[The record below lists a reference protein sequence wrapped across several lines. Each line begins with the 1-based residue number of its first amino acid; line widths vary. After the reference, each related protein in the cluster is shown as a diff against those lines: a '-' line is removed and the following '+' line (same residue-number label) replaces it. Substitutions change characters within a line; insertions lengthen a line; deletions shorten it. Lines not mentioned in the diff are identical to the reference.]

1 MKKSVIIVLLIL
13 ALISMLPIVGNS
25 FMSKTIDSSLTQLKS
40 FGLERV
46 HDETHSSYLNTS
58 RHFEFLLKDSQKFV
72 TYLKQYSDPQI
83 PPYINAMLDGVLLG
97 ADIEYSNLP
106 FAKAVT
112 IEIYPLSLSPE
123 MQASISDTDVNFLAY
138 LNKFLHAKGVLY
150 HIEYNLLNDDFNG
163 YVKDIKESYKL
174 DDGLEMNLVL
184 HKASF
189 KGNGELIAPN
199 QLSSSVKKLKLNAIK
214 DARELT
220 LILNNFTS
228 KSNFESQNTYI
239 TSAEFKNIELLING
253 TMQDL
258 NLSVD
263 NVQMNASSNNQGESA
278 ELNSKT
284 SIKEMH
290 FSSDNMAFNFKDL
303 DLDMAL
309 SRLDKIRYEELRLL
323 ISKNSNLNS
332 PLSQRELQNSMFN
345 LLEKGLVFDI
355 ANFSL
360 KSIKTTRLGDLKG
373 FDIKSKFT
381 FKEDSALKQK
391 VQISPLLAL
400 TGMDID
406 TKIKISKEIYSEI
419 LKNQSMLGHLF
430 KYAKVDGDDYIFDI
444 TLIDSK
450 IIVNGKALN

>member
-1 MKKSVIIVLLIL
+1 MKKSIIIVLLL
-13 ALISMLPIVGNS
+13 LMLISILPFVGNS
-25 FMSKTIDSSLTQLKS
+25 FMSKTIDSRLTLLKS

-46 HDETHSSYLNTS
+46 NDETHSSYLSTS
-58 RHFEFLLKDSQKFV
+58 RHFEFLLKDSHKFIS
-72 TYLKQYSDPQI
+72 YLKQYSDAQI
-83 PPYINAMLDGVLLG
+83 PPYISAMLDGVLLG
-97 ADIEYSNLP
+97 ADLKYSNLP

-112 IEIYPLSLSPE
+112 IEIYPLSLSSE
-123 MQASISDTDVNFLAY
+123 IQASISDTDVKFLAY

-174 DDGLEMNLVL
+174 DDGLELNLVL

-199 QLSSSVKKLKLNAIK
+199 QLSSSVKKLELNAIK

-220 LILNNFTS
+220 LILNSFTS

-239 TSAEFKNIELLING
+239 TSAEFKNIEFLING

-258 NLSVD
+258 NVSIDDVK
-263 NVQMNASSNNQGESA
+263 VNASSNDQGKTA

-284 SIKEMH
+284 SIKEMQ
-290 FSSDNMAFNFKDL
+290 FSSDEMAFNFKGL
-303 DLDMAL
+303 DLNMAL
-309 SRLDKIRYEELRLL
+309 SKLDKKRYEELRLL
-323 ISKNSNLNS
+323 IATNSNLNS
-332 PLSQRELQNSMFN
+332 PVSQRELQSSMFN

-355 ANFSL
+355 ANLSL
-360 KSIKTTRLGDLKG
+360 KNIKTKKFGDLKG
-373 FDIKSKFT
+373 FKIKSKFT
-381 FKEDSALKQK
+381 FKEDAALKQK

-400 TGMDID
+400 TDMNIE
-406 TKIKISKEIYSEI
+406 TKIRISKEIYTQI
-419 LKNQSMLGHLF
+419 LKNRSMVAHLL
-430 KYAKVDGDDYIFDI
+430 KYVKVDNDDYIFDI
-444 TLIDSK
+444 SLIDSK

>member
-1 MKKSVIIVLLIL
+1 MKKSVIVVLLIL
-13 ALISMLPIVGNS
+13 VLISMLPIVGNS
-25 FMSKTIDSSLTQLKS
+25 FMSNTIDSRLTQLKS
-40 FGLERV
+40 FGLESIS
-46 HDETHSSYLNTS
+46 DDTNTSYLSTS
-58 RHFEFLLKDSQKFV
+58 RHFEFLLKDSHKFV
-72 TYLKQYSDPQI
+72 NYLKQYSDAQI

-97 ADIEYSNLP
+97 ADLEYSNLP

-123 MQASISDTDVNFLAY
+123 MQASISDTDIKFLAY
-138 LNKFLHAKGVLY
+138 LNKFLHSKGVLY
-150 HIEYNLLNDDFNG
+150 HIEYNLLNDDFDG

-174 DDGLEMNLVL
+174 DDGLEMNLILNKV
-184 HKASF
+184 SF
-189 KGNGELIAPN
+189 KGNGPLVAPK
-199 QLSSSVKKLKLNAIK
+199 QLSSNVEKLELNAIK
-214 DARELT
+214 DKRELS
-220 LILNNFTS
+220 LMLDKFTS

-239 TSAEFKNIELLING
+239 TSAEFKKIELLISG

-258 NLSVD
+258 NVSISDIKV
-263 NVQMNASSNNQGESA
+263 NGSSNDQGKTA

-290 FSSDNMAFNFKDL
+290 FISDDMAFNFKNL

-309 SRLDKIRYEELRLL
+309 SGLNKKRYEELRLL
-323 ISKNSNLNS
+323 ISRNNNLNS

-360 KSIKTTRLGDLKG
+360 KNIETQRLGALKG
-373 FDIKSKFT
+373 LEIKSKFA

-400 TGMDID
+400 AGMNID
-406 TKIKISKEIYSEI
+406 TKIRVSKEIYVEM
-419 LKNQSMLGHLF
+419 LKNQSMLAHLF
-430 KYAKVDGDDYIFDI
+430 KYAKVDSDDYIFDI